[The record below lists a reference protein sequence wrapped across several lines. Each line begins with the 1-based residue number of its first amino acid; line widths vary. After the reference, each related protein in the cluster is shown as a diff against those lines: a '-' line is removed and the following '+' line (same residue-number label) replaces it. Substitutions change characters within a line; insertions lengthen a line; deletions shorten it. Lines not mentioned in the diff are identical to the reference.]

1 MAQDGDED
9 DAVGV
14 VLVVL
19 RDARADL
26 GDALL
31 DFILGEQ
38 DAIDVFVH
46 DDYLFDAFR
55 LKSALS
61 ALI

>member
-1 MAQDGDED
+1 MMPS
-9 DAVGV
+9 GV
-14 VLVVL
+14 VFVVL
-19 RDARADL
+19 GDAGADF

-46 DDYLFDAFR
+46 DDYLFDAF
-55 LKSALS
+55 ALG
-61 ALI
+61 ANPRIYERG